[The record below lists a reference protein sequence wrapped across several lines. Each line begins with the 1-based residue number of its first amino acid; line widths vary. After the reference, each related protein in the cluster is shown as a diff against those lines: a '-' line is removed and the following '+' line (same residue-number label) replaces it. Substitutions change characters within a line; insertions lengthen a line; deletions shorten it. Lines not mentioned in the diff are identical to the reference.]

1 MKYREK
7 FNIDRNM
14 IIYKM
19 KFVKLDTLT
28 TNRIILYITQ
38 LKNIIILYEN
48 SVSRINIKIII
59 KLFQLKNINWII
71 RVHRFFTVTY
81 LCDVN
86 MNCIF

>member
-7 FNIDRNM
+7 FNIDRNNM
-14 IIYKM
+14 IMYKM

-59 KLFQLKNINWII
+59 KLFQLKNINLII

-86 MNCIF
+86 MN